1 MNSTNKSTLE
11 NSIEQR
17 ADFIPSENL
26 KGETAENDFFNN
38 IVKDLIKKQT
48 TLIVGPRGCGK
59 THMMRYAS
67 ILCNEDKT
75 KPYAIYV
82 SFNRY
87 YRLEP
92 MLTSKIDAVSLF
104 HSWVLAGIIISAYE
118 TLITI
123 NPNISSEDM
132 DESLNFLEI
141 KSLKSLIGMLE
152 KGVNLTNEELFVARE
167 LSLSGTK
174 NILENMRLLSG
185 RARSILLLD
194 DAALTLTPDY
204 MKEFFDIFRTL
215 KSAKLSTKASVY
227 PGTTEYG
234 ARFHPSQEGGISSV
248 WLSIES
254 PSYNEIMDVIAQKR
268 VEGFED
274 ISSDVRE
281 YLKYAAFGIPR
292 AYLSMLQDYQDGEF
306 KSQQQGLNRIIQSHI
321 DARVDEFK
329 SIVFKSP
336 KLRSLIDCGYSIFDK
351 ICTDLKKDN
360 EEKQSNSLK
369 QLKVG
374 ISGVDTNAHVER
386 MFNLLV
392 EAGLLYELPEKVS
405 HGSSRDYIRYIP
417 HIAALF
423 NRKVFMSKGT
433 GTSAA
438 LAVERLRLPSA
449 KHPLRRSI
457 STLITKK
464 QLANLKF
471 NLPPCGHCG
480 TDRINQSQKFC
491 HNCGSELIDSS
502 SFEACMSLPLHDI
515 PGLTKWM
522 KSKIKNEIPK
532 FKNIGDF
539 LSSQDPSKDLRE
551 ANQIGQVRAQKI
563 IILAT
568 GFVDDFL
575 Q

>member
-1 MNSTNKSTLE
+1 MGNDDKDLIE
-11 NSIEQR
+11 NTIEQR

-38 IVKDLIKKQT
+38 IVKDLIKRQT

-67 ILCNEDKT
+67 LLCEEDKT

-82 SFNRY
+82 TFNRY

-92 MLTSKIDAVSLF
+92 MLTSKIDAISLF
-104 HSWVLAGIIISAYE
+104 HSWVLAGIIISAHE
-118 TLITI
+118 TLVKI
-123 NPNISSEDM
+123 NPDISHEDM
-132 DESLNFLEI
+132 TESLNFLEI
-141 KSLKSLIGMLE
+141 DSLKSLIGMLE
-152 KGVNLTNEELFVARE
+152 KGVNLTDEELYVARE

-174 NILENMRLLSG
+174 NILENMRVLSG

-215 KSAKLSTKASVY
+215 KSSKLSPKASVY

-234 ARFHPSQEGGISSV
+234 ARFHPTQEGGVSSV
-248 WLSIES
+248 WLSIEDS
-254 PSYNEIMDVIAQKR
+254 SYSETMDIIAQKR
-268 VEGFED
+268 VSNFRD
-274 ISSDVRE
+274 ISPNIRE

-292 AYLSMLQDYQDGEF
+292 AYLSMLQDYQDGGF
-306 KSQQQGLNRIIQSHI
+306 RSQQQGLNRIIQSHI
-321 DARVDEFK
+321 GARIEEFK
-329 SIVFKSP
+329 SITFKSP
-336 KLRSLIDCGYSIFDK
+336 KLKSLIQCGDNIFDK
-351 ICTDLKKDN
+351 ICEDLKKDN
-360 EEKQSNSLK
+360 EDKQQKNLK
-369 QLKVG
+369 QLKIG
-374 ISGVDTNAHVER
+374 ISGIDSKPHVER

-405 HGSSRDYIRYIP
+405 HGGSRDYIRYIP

-423 NRKVFMSKGT
+423 DRKVFMSKGT
-433 GTSAA
+433 GTSTLLA
-438 LAVERLRLPSA
+438 LERLSLPSA

-457 STLITKK
+457 STLITKT
-464 QLANLKF
+464 QLTNLKF

-502 SFEACMSLPLHDI
+502 SFEACMSLPLHEI

-551 ANQIGQVRAQKI
+551 ADQIGQARAQKI